1 MKKFVAGLFA
11 TCFIFMS
18 TSACLFA
25 ETDQAAIEK
34 AKTEA
39 EAKEIKRQTF
49 EETKKIKEEVK
60 DMKKKALA
68 DEDIVKK
75 KRCPE
80 EKTSSI

>member
-1 MKKFVAGLFA
+1 MQMKKFVAGLFA

-39 EAKEIKRQTF
+39 EAKEIKRQAF

-75 KRCPE
+75 SAAQK
-80 EKTSSI
+80 KKN